1 MASKSRRSPESAL
14 DWAQALG
21 AEVRRIR
28 KGLRLTQQE
37 LADLAAC
44 GPDFLYDLERG
55 KRTVRL
61 DKLIPVLGVLGLRL
75 KLEAVAPG
83 AAASWS
89 APPPAPSTR

>member
-1 MASKSRRSPESAL
+1 MPSRSRRSPESAP
-14 DWAQALG
+14 DWGRTLG

-28 KGLRLTQQE
+28 KALRLTQKE

-61 DKLIPVLGVLGLRL
+61 DKLIAVLGVLGLQL
-75 KLEAVAPG
+75 KLEAVAAG

-89 APPPAPSTR
+89 APPAAPPTR